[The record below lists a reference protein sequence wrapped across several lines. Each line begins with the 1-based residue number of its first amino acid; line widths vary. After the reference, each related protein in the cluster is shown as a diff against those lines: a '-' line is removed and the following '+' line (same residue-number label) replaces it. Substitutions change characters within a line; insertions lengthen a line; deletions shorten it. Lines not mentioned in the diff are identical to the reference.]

1 MATSITLRQL
11 EYFVAVARAGTMA
24 GAAGA
29 LHVSPAAVSLGIAEL
44 ERTLGGE
51 LFRRVAHQP
60 LVLSSTGQDLL
71 AGATTIVSDARE
83 PWNSGSTNARRSPA
97 CCTWGASRRDARP
110 VRCAAPAWCRRLR
123 RPTRTFASR

>member
-11 EYFVAVARAGTMA
+11 EYFVAAARAGTMA

-60 LVLSSTGQDLL
+60 LVLTSTGQDLL
-71 AGATTIVSDARE
+71 AGATTIVSDARDLE
-83 PWNSGSTNARRSPA
+83 RRVDERSTVDG
-97 CCTWGASRRDARP
+97 CCTSGASRRLPRS
-110 VRCAAPAWCRRLR
+110 WCRVWCRQWR
-123 RPTRTFASR
+123 RRTRTFASR

>member
-11 EYFVAVARAGTMA
+11 EHFVAARALPGTMA

-51 LFRRVAHQP
+51 LFRGR
-60 LVLSSTGQDLL
+60 
-71 AGATTIVSDARE
+71 R
-83 PWNSGSTNARRSPA
+83 TNR
-97 CCTWGASRRDARP
+97 
-110 VRCAAPAWCRRLR
+110 WC
-123 RPTRTFASR
+123 